1 MKNENEKE
9 TMDIEEGSDFISE
22 LAKYL
27 DALSNDRR
35 LKILKLLESGPK
47 DIRTIGTVLAKNY
60 GTVISQ
66 EAVNKHLVKLQEVG
80 VIGKVPGIKDT
91 GKGPRA
97 VMNYVLIPGG
107 IEAIIRSLGKF
118 AQLSFE
124 LGKSVENVR
133 KQMSASIDS
142 AFPRVRVIGGFDD
155 GTEFLIQGDS
165 VNIGRKDP
173 ENTDKY
179 DSEKDIVLSNGY
191 KAVTRVSH
199 PHARLTFLDSGW
211 HIEDCNSANGTYIGN
226 EKLEKNRKKKL
237 KNGVMIRLGKGMMGA
252 RLVFNLVGK
261 GVEQ

>member
-1 MKNENEKE
+1 M
-9 TMDIEEGSDFISE
+9 
-22 LAKYL
+22 

-47 DIRTIGTVLAKNY
+47 DIRTVGDKLADKY
-60 GTVISQ
+60 GVVIAL
-66 EAVNKHLVKLQEVG
+66 EGVNKHLVKLKEVG

-91 GKGPRA
+91 DRGQRA

-142 AFPRVRVIGGFDD
+142 AVPRVRVIGGFDD

-173 ENTDKY
+173 EKTDKY
-179 DSEKDIVLSNGY
+179 DSEKDIVLS
-191 KAVTRVSH
+191 V
-199 PHARLTFLDSGW
+199 P
-211 HIEDCNSANGTYIGN
+211 ISAMQSSKKIG
-226 EKLEKNRKKKL
+226 RRSL
-237 KNGVMIRLGKGMMGA
+237 KMVM
-252 RLVFNLVGK
+252 
-261 GVEQ
+261 